1 MAYKLIDE
9 HMVGSRMV
17 GDIERLYRCDN
28 GYGALVG
35 IRSPGDGE
43 AGHIVVTPVQFHGK
57 GANDYRVCSTA
68 HVTEGLE
75 SGELLDPKL
84 LSEEEE
90 LETLLQRID
99 ELPRLVS

>member
-1 MAYKLIDE
+1 
-9 HMVGSRMV
+9 MVGGGMV

-35 IRSPGDGE
+35 TRSLGDE
-43 AGHIVVTPVQFHGK
+43 AAGRIVVTPIQFHGED
-57 GANDYRVCSTA
+57 ADDYRVCSTA
-68 HVTEGLE
+68 SVAEGLD
-75 SGELLDPKL
+75 SGELLDPKI

-90 LETLLQRID
+90 LETLLQWID

>member
-9 HMVGSRMV
+9 HMVGSGMV

-35 IRSPGDGE
+35 IRSPGDEE
-43 AGHIVVTPVQFHGK
+43 AGRIVATPVQFHGDD
-57 GANDYRVCSTA
+57 ANDYRVCSTA
-68 HVTEGLE
+68 SVTEGLNA
-75 SGELLDPKL
+75 GELLDPKIL
-84 LSEEEE
+84 LEEEE

-99 ELPRLVS
+99 ALPRLVS

>member
-1 MAYKLIDE
+1 MAYTLLDE
-9 HMVGSRMV
+9 HMIGSGMV

-35 IRSPGDGE
+35 IRSPGSE
-43 AGHIVVTPVQFHGK
+43 ESGHIVVTPVQFHGK
-57 GANDYRVCSTA
+57 KADDYRVCSTA
-68 HVTEGLE
+68 SATEGLE
-75 SGELLDPKL
+75 SGELLDPKM

-90 LETLLQRID
+90 LETLLRRID